1 MYELSDEYR
10 RAVHNLAM
18 SDVPDDA
25 IADTLEGMQGAIE
38 DKARAV
44 AAVCLN
50 FERLAADR
58 RDAAKRMLDRA
69 KALETRGESLRQY
82 LRINMERCGLTRI
95 PGDEF
100 DISIKKNRGR
110 VIIDDLDK
118 VPAYFLNPQPST
130 PDKQSIY
137 FSLINGVAI
146 PGAHIEESTR
156 VEVR

>member
-38 DKARAV
+38 DKARAI
-44 AAVCLN
+44 AAVMKNLDHTAKGKREAGACMVVSAQAI
-50 FERLAADR
+50 ESR
-58 RDAAKRMLDRA
+58 REA
-69 KALETRGESLRQY
+69 LRQS